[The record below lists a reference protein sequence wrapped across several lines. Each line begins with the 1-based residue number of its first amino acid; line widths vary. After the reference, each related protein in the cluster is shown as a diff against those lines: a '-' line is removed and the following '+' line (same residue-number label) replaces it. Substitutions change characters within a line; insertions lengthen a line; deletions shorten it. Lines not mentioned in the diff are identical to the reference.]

1 VVVMSARPG
10 RVAAQ
15 YPTDFP
21 AEASR
26 RELLRLPEFT
36 ELRDELLARLE
47 EAS

>member
-1 VVVMSARPG
+1 VIVMSARPG
-10 RVAAQ
+10 RVAAR
-15 YPTDFP
+15 YDTSLP
-21 AEASR
+21 AGASR

>member
-1 VVVMSARPG
+1 MSARPG

-15 YPTDFP
+15 YATDFP
-21 AEASR
+21 AGASR